1 MSQTSQST
9 TITGAFIGYLP
20 GARIAEFRDESSGAV
35 IVAAVEIAAVE
46 IAAAETDEAE
56 AAAAETDEAKRRSIK
71 GILNL
76 RCQAVIE
83 PRTPAGPRDPKYAIV
98 DFQATEQAAKPHWH
112 RQEAALT
119 ADAYAIF
126 HDGSQKLL
134 PVRIEIS
141 PNPAQPELWTAVI
154 KVAGRQVPNLQGS
167 KTTGRPTAAT
177 MPVYAGDHPSLEAA
191 AAYAEEML
199 NLPSERLKSEISQAA
214 GRREQAA
221 EEIGKFLAAT
231 HRKTA

>member
-1 MSQTSQST
+1 MSQPSQAT

-20 GARIAEFRDESSGAV
+20 GARIAEFRDESSGTV
-35 IVAAVEIAAVE
+35 IVAAVEIAA
-46 IAAAETDEAE
+46 AETNEAE
-56 AAAAETDEAKRRSIK
+56 ADAAEVDEAKRQSIK

-83 PRTPAGPRDPKYAIV
+83 PRTPARPRDPKYAIV
-98 DFQATEQAAKPHWH
+98 DFQATEQAAKPHWR

-126 HDGSQKLL
+126 HDGNQKLL

-154 KVAGRQVPNLQGS
+154 KVTGRKVPNLQGS
-167 KTTGRPTAAT
+167 KTQGKPTTAA
-177 MPVYAGDHPSLEAA
+177 MPVYAEDHPSLEAA
-191 AAYAEEML
+191 TAYAEAML
-199 NLPSERLKSEISQAA
+199 NLPGERLKSEISQAA
-214 GRREQAA
+214 HRREQTAK
-221 EEIGKFLAAT
+221 EIDQLLEAIRESAG
-231 HRKTA
+231 

>member
-1 MSQTSQST
+1 MSQTSQAT
-9 TITGAFIGYLP
+9 TIAGTFIGYLP
-20 GARIAEFRDESSGAV
+20 RARIAEFRDENSGALL
-35 IVAAVEIAAVE
+35 VAAVEA
-46 IAAAETDEAE
+46 
-56 AAAAETDEAKRRSIK
+56 DEAKSQSIK

-76 RCQAVIE
+76 RCQALIE
-83 PRTPAGPRDPKYAIV
+83 SRNPAVPQDPKHAIV
-98 DFQATEQAAKPHWH
+98 DFEATEQPAKPHWR

-126 HDGSQKLL
+126 HDGNQKLM
-134 PVRIEIS
+134 PVRIDIS

-214 GRREQAA
+214 GRREQAS
-221 EEIGKFLAAT
+221 EEIGNFLAAI
-231 HRKTA
+231 HRTTA